1 MGLVSFF
8 QERDRKK
15 TIKKL
20 QQRVDKINELEPKY
34 VAMTDEELANQ
45 TVLFKERYTLLSKV
59 KLLKEQPSI

>member
-20 QQRVDKINELEPKY
+20 QLKVDKINELEPKY

-45 TVLFKERYTLLSKV
+45 TVLFKERYHWCGR
-59 KLLKEQPSI
+59 I